1 MSVLVNDR
9 KESKIEVVIYPNEIH
24 DMLIDLM
31 QRSFGIKD
39 LDHFVRMRYAHGKD
53 DKEDFTKY
61 RLLMH
66 EFKVHINEKA
76 SALSSHVRIANS
88 LYPTSLHEY
97 EKRRDFQN
105 LAICD
110 CEDLKKELQRIV
122 EIFNVDIN
130 LFAPHF
136 KAIDRE
142 IGLIKKWRQRD
153 NKIKSSLKG

>member
-1 MSVLVNDR
+1 MSILVNDR

-39 LDHFVRMRYAHGKD
+39 LDHFVRMQYAYGKD

-88 LYPTSLHEY
+88 LYPTSLH
-97 EKRRDFQN
+97 
-105 LAICD
+105 
-110 CEDLKKELQRIV
+110 
-122 EIFNVDIN
+122 
-130 LFAPHF
+130 
-136 KAIDRE
+136 
-142 IGLIKKWRQRD
+142 
-153 NKIKSSLKG
+153 